1 MKPMLS
7 GDDGQYIHSDE
18 AEQVIILTRNVESY
32 NGKASVGIDP
42 NADQYPEGGHGPP
55 RRGRRGHHKPCRGHK
70 GDKDKGHKSHKGH
83 IGHKHAC
90 CGRHRFSLRNILGLV
105 AAGALEAEAI
115 FGAIWVLRKC
125 VKACPERHGYFLLGR
140 DGPGLDEVE

>member
-42 NADQYPEGGHGPP
+42 NADHYPEGGHGPP

-83 IGHKHAC
+83 KGHKAC
-90 CGRHRFSLRNILGLV
+90 MLWTTSFQPEEYLGL
-105 AAGALEAEAI
+105 G
-115 FGAIWVLRKC
+115 GRRC
-125 VKACPERHGYFLLGR
+125 VGSQGNFWRSLG
-140 DGPGLDEVE
+140 P